1 MGGKFSAF
9 IGVPCLFAAGVMAA
23 IISSKLKKPSKVKMP
38 DAGTSECNNLTQ
50 DELDDIVK
58 ARKFATYTAIAGICL
73 GVFLFLMLI
82 LLPEL

>member
-9 IGVPCLFAAGVMAA
+9 IGVPCLIAAGIMAA
-23 IISSKLKKPSKVKMP
+23 IISAKLKKPSKVKMP
-38 DAGTSECNNLTQ
+38 DAGTSGCNDLSQ

-58 ARKFATYTAIAGICL
+58 ARKFATYTAIAAICL
-73 GVFLFLMLI
+73 GVFLFFMLV